1 MGTFLLGFLWPIL
14 LICLGLNLYLVHLRI
29 LLCCCSAVKLCPTLC
44 NPVDCSTPGF
54 PIFHQLSELAQTH
67 VHRVGDD
74 IQPSL
79 CLYSNLFL
87 FKKIINYFWLCWVFV
102 AVHWLSLVAGN
113 RGSSLDAVFRLPIDG
128 ASLGEHR
135 LQGVQAQ

>member
-1 MGTFLLGFLWPIL
+1 M
-14 LICLGLNLYLVHLRI
+14 
-29 LLCCCSAVKLCPTLC
+29 
-44 NPVDCSTPGF
+44 PGF
-54 PIFHQLSELAQTH
+54 PVHHQLSELAQTH

-87 FKKIINYFWLCWVFV
+87 FKKIVNYFWLCWVFV

-113 RGSSLDAVFRLPIDG
+113 RGSSLDAVCRLPIDG